1 MYGDFASQ
9 EKRRSQENKS
19 QVFIIIIV
27 KLKSLNC
34 CWSTMILVIMI
45 TQTSGVL
52 GTTHVV

>member
-19 QVFIIIIV
+19 QVDIIKIV
-27 KLKSLNC
+27 QLKSLNC

>member
-19 QVFIIIIV
+19 QVDIIIIV